1 MTIIEAIK
9 NVLNEQPKGLM
20 VDEIYKE
27 ICNKNLYVF
36 GAKNPKD
43 VVNGEIRRHCYG
55 LDFPT
60 ASPIKHFYIVKM
72 NGKKP
77 IFSLLA
83 DEILQTR
90 TIEEKNL
97 TASADIL
104 PEEKVDSVVN
114 SYNNQIKQRL
124 MDLIMTREASFFEQ
138 LVVELLLKMG
148 YGYGEAAAGQV
159 VGKSHDGGIDG
170 IISEDKLGLGLIY
183 IQAKRYD
190 KAIKVGRK
198 ELQAFAGAMRTVNKG
213 VFLTTSKFTR
223 EAMEFA
229 ALSEKYI
236 SLVDGERLCEF
247 MLMYGVGVQEIKTY
261 ILYRVDDEYFN
272 L

>member
-1 MTIIEAIK
+1 MSNTYAESLK
-9 NVLNEQPKGLM
+9 
-20 VDEIYKE
+20 
-27 ICNKNLYVF
+27 
-36 GAKNPKD
+36 
-43 VVNGEIRRHCYG
+43 IR
-55 LDFPT
+55 F
-60 ASPIKHFYIVKM
+60 KHFYIVKM

-77 IFSLLA
+77 IFSLLT

-213 VFLTTSKFTR
+213 VFLTTSSRSSSWSTTTTSNCSFDNSS
-223 EAMEFA
+223 A
-229 ALSEKYI
+229 
-236 SLVDGERLCEF
+236 
-247 MLMYGVGVQEIKTY
+247 
-261 ILYRVDDEYFN
+261 ILYPSLPAPTTTMRICSPLCYT
-272 L
+272 

>member
-77 IFSLLA
+77 IFSLLT

-229 ALSEKYI
+229 ALSEKHI

-261 ILYRVDDEYFN
+261 ILYRVDDEYFD